1 MHSLIIGVSG
11 IRGIVGKGLTPEVA
25 CAFAS
30 TFGAFC
36 GSGEIFVGRDT
47 RGSGEMLRLSVLS
60 GLISVGADVVDLG
73 IVPTPTVLFNVRREG
88 AAGGIAITA
97 SHNPIP
103 WNGLK
108 FVGSSGIFLDE
119 EEGAEFL
126 KQYAGGWT
134 QKVSWNRLGHLRSD
148 ANAVQRH
155 IQAIVDLDLIHV
167 EEIRAR
173 RFRVVLDSVN
183 GAGSV
188 AGPLLLKELGCEV
201 IPLNDRITG
210 RFAHDPEPTPDHLT
224 DLCAQVKIH
233 EADIGFANDPDA
245 DRLAIVSEKAI
256 PIGEEYTLALAA
268 KFVLGKRPGPM
279 VANLSTSQMVEDIAR
294 RAGVDVH
301 RTPVGEVN
309 VVRTIQATGAVI
321 GGEGNGGV
329 ILPALHLGRD
339 ALVGMALSLQY
350 LAETGATV
358 TELTEELPR
367 YVILKR
373 KYRRPGL
380 DKDQALA
387 AVRSTYEGKEEMD
400 LRDGVKLIRGS
411 TWIHLRKSNT
421 EPILR
426 AVMEAGTPE
435 EVEEVYQ
442 EVIDLLDAL

>member
-1 MHSLIIGVSG
+1 MHSLIIGISG

-134 QKVSWNRLGHLRSD
+134 QKVSWNRLGHLRCD

-155 IQAIVDLDLIHV
+155 IQAILDLDLIHV

-210 RFAHDPEPTPDHLT
+210 RFAHDPEPAPDHLT

-245 DRLAIVSEKAI
+245 DRLAMVSEKAI

-268 KFVLGKRPGPM
+268 KFVLGKRPGPV

-329 ILPALHLGRD
+329 ILPTLHLGRD

-367 YVILKR
+367 YAILKR

-435 EVEEVYQ
+435 EAEEVYQ